1 MYTQGTTEGRRR
13 WPKRGQDWREGREWV
28 WERNGGLKDGDD
40 WVNGAEMGKIGRC
53 LILLLTLSRH

>member
-1 MYTQGTTEGRRR
+1 M
-13 WPKRGQDWREGREWV
+13 